1 MAIQYSVTVRNG
13 RQNAIETAVG
23 TSPKLRLFTA
33 AAANCAASSTGTM
46 LVELQLPSDWVGA
59 ASSGGTV
66 IAGTWTGTAVA
77 AGVALQYRLFDN
89 AGTTCHEQG
98 VISTVAAG
106 TGDLQLDNTNIAV
119 NQVISIPTWTTTDGN
134 A

>member
-23 TSPKLRLFTA
+23 TSPKLRLFTQS
-33 AAANCAASSTGTM
+33 AANCAASSTGTM
-46 LVELQLPSDWVGA
+46 IIEMSLPSDWVGA

-77 AGVALQYRLFDN
+77 AGVAVQYRLFDT

-98 VISTVAAG
+98 TCGIG

-119 NQVISIPTWTTTDGN
+119 NQVLSIPTWTTTDGN